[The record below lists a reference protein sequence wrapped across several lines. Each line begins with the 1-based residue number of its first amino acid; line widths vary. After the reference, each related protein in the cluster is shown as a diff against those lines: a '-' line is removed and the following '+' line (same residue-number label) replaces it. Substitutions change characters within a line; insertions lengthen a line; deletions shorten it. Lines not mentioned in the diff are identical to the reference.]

1 MINRQSLSSALMCRM
16 STHYGVA
23 CNRCIYGVKHPKRW
37 SCDVGKICADALEAM
52 REDAVEINSLAHKAN
67 DYKTRLM
74 ARGESVK

>member
-1 MINRQSLSSALMCRM
+1 
-16 STHYGVA
+16 
-23 CNRCIYGVKHPKRW
+23 
-37 SCDVGKICADALEAM
+37 M